1 MLTEKKCPRC
11 KESIERDIA
20 KRLLRIGN
28 DGIKCPHCGC
38 KAKLHPLHSLLL
50 TAVLMYCFLQ
60 ILDMLESTPYI
71 ILLMITFSVLII
83 FHKYIEIM
91 FPLIEEDEFD

>member
-1 MLTEKKCPRC
+1 
-11 KESIERDIA
+11 
-20 KRLLRIGN
+20 
-28 DGIKCPHCGC
+28 
-38 KAKLHPLHSLLL
+38 
-50 TAVLMYCFLQ
+50 MYCFLQ